1 MVGRPSLDLS
11 IGAAS
16 YATTII
22 RVSTDTDD
30 RINVDGDQAASSSAI
45 PITISPAPPIEEVGE
60 REKEKDKERDK
71 ERERDKE
78 KRRDSSD
85 KKGGSRQKRSS
96 SMERADGSKSKKE
109 KVQKMLKT
117 GVHKG
122 QERIT
127 TISRKIGHGVARHGS
142 LRRTNSTPGDFF
154 SNGFC
159 RDV

>member
-60 REKEKDKERDK
+60 REKDKERDK
-71 ERERDKE
+71 ERERGKE